1 MRGLRPSAL
10 SFLVKER
17 GQVLQDLG
25 APVAQLIGMN
35 LMLGSELQQRLV
47 LVEQLA
53 DELGFDSRGGLFL
66 DGGL

>member
-1 MRGLRPSAL
+1 MRGLRRSAL
-10 SFLVKER
+10 LFLVKER

-53 DELGFDSRGGLFL
+53 GELGFDSRGGLFL